1 MRLSPATR
9 LTDRQTVW
17 VAYRNDGSKFNA
29 ITDPVGHP
37 ATVFAAQFAEVH
49 AADVVPIQWG

>member
-1 MRLSPATR
+1 MRFSPATR

-17 VAYRNDGSKFNA
+17 VGYRNDGSKFNA

-37 ATVFAAQFAEVH
+37 ATVLAAQFAETF
-49 AADVVPIQWG
+49 AADVKRGV

>member
-9 LTDRQTVW
+9 LSDRQMVW

-37 ATVFAAQFAEVH
+37 ASVFAAQFAETYASEVR
-49 AADVVPIQWG
+49 VPQLG